1 MSSFFSRLVSEPPPE
16 LLYEISENGIAMVRL
31 SQPAHV
37 QFHAFEPG
45 VISASPVRDN
55 VLLPDVVA
63 DGVRAVTPTGNS
75 RRRRVVLLLPDYSAR
90 VSVLDFDKLP
100 EDAEERQAL
109 VRFRMKKSVPFD
121 MESAALSYRV
131 QSGPGTSVVAAV
143 SPIEIVARYE
153 APFRALNLHPGIVTI
168 SFLAALALAPVSSAI
183 TVFAKLSG
191 RALTVVVLQ
200 NGQIQLIRSIEIEA
214 LSLAEIAND
223 LFPTVV
229 YTEDHF
235 GSRAA
240 ELLICGFGGME
251 REAIAYFESSLEI
264 KVRALSTRD
273 AGLAGYLS
281 AAGHKAAAA

>member
-1 MSSFFSRLVSEPPPE
+1 MPSFLTRLVSEPPPE
-16 LLYEISENGIAMVRL
+16 LLYEISETGIAMVRL

-55 VLLPDVVA
+55 VLLPDALA
-63 DGVRAVTPTGNS
+63 DGVRAVTPAGNS

-90 VSVLDFDKLP
+90 VSVLDFDQLP
-100 EDAEERQAL
+100 EDAEEQQAL

-121 MESAALSYRV
+121 MESAALSYRL
-131 QSGPGTSVVAAV
+131 QTGTSVVAAV
-143 SPIEIVARYE
+143 APIEIIARYE
-153 APFRALNLHPGIVTI
+153 APFRALNLHPGIVTL
-168 SFLAALALAPVSSAI
+168 SFLAALALAPASAAI
-183 TVFAKLSG
+183 TIFAKLSG

-200 NGQIQLIRSIEIEA
+200 NGQMQLIRSIEIEA

-251 REAIAYFESSLEI
+251 REAITYFETSLEI
-264 KVRALSTRD
+264 KVRAISTRD

-281 AAGHKAAAA
+281 AAGQKAAAA